1 VINLL
6 LDLQDDFGLTYI
18 FITHDLS
25 VVKYVSDQVAVM
37 CSNAIM
43 ADLFEGE
50 ERERLLRENRG
61 GHIVEL
67 KTPEA
72 LYRNPGHPYTKR
84 LIAAIPTGDPGEI
97 KS

>member
-1 VINLL
+1 
-6 LDLQDDFGLTYI
+6 LTYI

-25 VVKYVSDQVAVM
+25 VVKYVSDKVAVM
-37 CSNAIM
+37 CGNAIM

-67 KTPEA
+67 KTPEE
-72 LYRNPGHPYTKR
+72 LYRNPEHPYTKK
-84 LIAAIPTGDPGEI
+84 LMAAIPTGDPEEI
-97 KS
+97 KKKRTNGEPLRAR